1 LRCGEWESIKCWPPI
16 IDTGKLIIGGKL
28 VSFFSHLF
36 NKKKQAHDLKKAQE
50 GEPLEEDGLEE
61 DPEDEPDAEAE
72 EKEEITPEIPED
84 GKEYEV
90 VEIEI
95 HPAKIICPDCGG
107 ITLEGL
113 EFCDKCGGEL
123 Q

>member
-1 LRCGEWESIKCWPPI
+1 MSALKRI
-16 IDTGKLIIGGKL
+16 
-28 VSFFSHLF
+28 F
-36 NKKKQAHDLKKAQE
+36 NKKKLSHMIDELKDDILPDDE
-50 GEPLEEDGLEE
+50 EEDIDEDNIDLVKKEAIEDYMTEAE
-61 DPEDEPDAEAE
+61 DPETE
-72 EKEEITPEIPED
+72 E
-84 GKEYEV
+84 EYPI
-90 VEIEI
+90 VEREI